1 MKRIVFLIIGLALTV
16 GGQALAQKKQTSD
29 YNFQKAIEF
38 LDKGDEVEAIKYV
51 SEQIS
56 QTPEFSDAYV
66 LRAQLYYRQ
75 EKFGNALSDINKAI
89 KFADKK
95 TDEVHMYSKYWWRA
109 LFYVALDEDDKA
121 LADFNTAYKMAM
133 KEDKSVL
140 GDILEQRAQF
150 YFDAEDYA
158 SAEKDYKEMLKYDET
173 NQVAMVGQVR
183 NRIAEEK
190 YEEAVEIADKCE
202 KYDDSYSE
210 IYRFRMQAYDALGE
224 TDKAIDDAI
233 SYMEHS
239 DDPSSSLFEPIMKK
253 HLSYA
258 LAKVNEKIAGT
269 SDNYYWKLIKAA
281 IYEYGYDYAASIR
294 EYNAIEKEYGTS
306 ATICYYRSYCY
317 NEAGYADKA
326 VEDITRC
333 IELSGD
339 GDNTMSLLIRAGYYR
354 EGGMYQEAIADASE
368 AIKRYPTYVYS
379 YYLRGWCYELSGD
392 DEKAMADYNA
402 GIDID
407 KTHPY
412 TYLMRGEQYLKHGD
426 KDKANADFE
435 EVVRQDTVAESG
447 SARQYALHFLGRDD
461 EAIEWM
467 EKIIEDDPEYNG
479 AYYDKACLL
488 ARMGRVPEAL
498 EALRMAL
505 EKGFRSFAHIEHDDD
520 MDILR
525 NEPEFVSL
533 IQEYRAKMA
542 AEMSEILPEGQEGD
556 KQAAVS
562 EIQMKK
568 LYSGVYEVPC
578 DINGLP
584 LKFIFDTGA
593 STVSISSVEASFM
606 LKNDYLKKEDI
617 RGKDYFSTATGEIR
631 EGTVINLREIKV
643 GDAILR
649 NVEAS
654 VSHSQ
659 QAPLL
664 LGQSVLERFG
674 TITIDNINSKL
685 LIAQ

>member
-1 MKRIVFLIIGLALTV
+1 M
-16 GGQALAQKKQTSD
+16 
-29 YNFQKAIEF
+29 
-38 LDKGDEVEAIKYV
+38 KYV

-269 SDNYYWKLIKAA
+269 GDNYYWKLIKAA

-467 EKIIEDDPEYNG
+467 ETIIEDDPEYNG

-498 EALRMAL
+498 EALRTAF